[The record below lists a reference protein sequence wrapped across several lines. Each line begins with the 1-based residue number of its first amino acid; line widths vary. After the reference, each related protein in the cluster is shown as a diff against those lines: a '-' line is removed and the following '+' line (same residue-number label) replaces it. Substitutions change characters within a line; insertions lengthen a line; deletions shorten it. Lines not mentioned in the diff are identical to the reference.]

1 MNKKYH
7 GTNSFGEKKT
17 KRMMMMKALWVGV
30 LQVLLVAGPAMAET
44 VTVRDEDGNIKQYE
58 VSRHGD
64 DVTIF
69 DRQRDSYIT
78 GHVSEDGARL
88 FDQDQDKQ
96 IRIDWEDD

>member
-1 MNKKYH
+1 MNKKYYW
-7 GTNSFGEKKT
+7 TNSFGEKKT
-17 KRMMMMKALWVGV
+17 KRKRMMKALWMGV

-44 VTVRDEDGNIKQYE
+44 VTVRDEDGNINQYE

-78 GHVSEDGARL
+78 GYVAEDGARL
-88 FDQDQDKQ
+88 FDNDTDSYLQ
-96 IRIDWEDD
+96 IEREGD